1 MLRVVL
7 DTNLFVSSVL
17 VRHGLPAQILDAWK
31 QRHFVLIVSPAIIAE
46 IRSTLD
52 YPRIRRKYPIT
63 DDDVEGLVT
72 LITHDAVVVPGVTSV
87 SDVIPEDPT
96 DERVLATAVE
106 GGANLIVSGDRHLLE
121 LGEFK
126 GIVIVTARQWLE
138 RPAETY

>member
-96 DERVLATAVE
+96 DERVLAAAVE

-138 RPAETY
+138 RLAETY

>member
-1 MLRVVL
+1 MPSSPR
-7 DTNLFVSSVL
+7 FV
-17 VRHGLPAQILDAWK
+17 P
-31 QRHFVLIVSPAIIAE
+31 
-46 IRSTLD
+46 RSTIPASD
-52 YPRIRRKYPIT
+52 KYPIT
-63 DDDVEGLVT
+63 DDDVQGLVT
-72 LITHDAVVVPGVTSV
+72 FTHDAVVVPGVTSV

-138 RPAETY
+138 RLAETY